1 MKNIIM
7 IESLVKTLLA
17 TKEIIVDKT
26 DWDAS
31 RQEEVR
37 DVYNIHFG
45 NISIKEHKELSYVLI
60 TDKYPVELQLDCDEL
75 GRALTLEIFIGGKNN
90 FVPMINWKYVQKFEH
105 EKDVINYIG
114 QLFYQRLD
122 PLEMGDFE
130 IFFNKY
136 KEGIIDIGRI
146 CPLCNN
152 MNSVELTLEQFD
164 NWLRWYFAEPGYE
177 HIQDAL
183 PELSAKERELFITG
197 IDDECFQSMYDSID
211 EE

>member
-1 MKNIIM
+1 MQHFIR
-7 IESLVKTLLA
+7 IESLVKALLA
-17 TKEIIVDKT
+17 TKEITVDKV
-26 DWDAS
+26 DWDS
-31 RQEEVR
+31 CRQEEVR
-37 DVYNIHFG
+37 DIYNIHFG
-45 NISIKEHKELSYVLI
+45 NMSIKTQKKNTYVLT
-60 TDKYPVELQLDCDEL
+60 TDLYPVEIKLDFDEL
-75 GRALTLEIFIGGKNN
+75 GRALTLEMFIGGKNN
-90 FVPMINWKYVQKFEH
+90 FVPMINWKYVQKFEQ

-114 QLFYQRLD
+114 QIFYQRLD

-136 KEGIIDIGRI
+136 KSGIIAIGRT

-152 MNSVELTLEQFD
+152 INSVELTLEQFD

-183 PELSAKERELFITG
+183 PELSAKEREVFITG

>member
-1 MKNIIM
+1 MKQFIM
-7 IESLVKTLLA
+7 IKSLVKNLLA
-17 TKEIIVDKT
+17 TKEVTIDKV
-26 DWDAS
+26 DWDS
-31 RQEEVR
+31 CRNEETR
-37 DVYNIHFG
+37 DTYIIKFG
-45 NISIKEHKELSYVLI
+45 NMSIKEQKQNTYVLT
-60 TDKYPVELQLDCDEL
+60 TDLYPVEIKLDFDEL

-114 QLFYQRLD
+114 QVFYQRLD

-136 KEGIIDIGRI
+136 KAGIINIERI
-146 CPLCNN
+146 CPLCSN

-164 NWLRWYFAEPGYE
+164 NLLRWYFAEPGYE

-183 PELSAKERELFITG
+183 PELSAKEREMFITG

>member
-1 MKNIIM
+1 MKQFIM
-7 IESLVKTLLA
+7 IESLVAALVA
-17 TKEIIVDKT
+17 TKELTIDEVNWDLCRNEETRDTYIIK
-26 DWDAS
+26 
-31 RQEEVR
+31 
-37 DVYNIHFG
+37 FG
-45 NISIKEHKELSYVLI
+45 NMSIKEQKKNTYVLT
-60 TDKYPVELQLDCDEL
+60 TDLYPVEIKLDFDEL

-90 FVPMINWKYVQKFEH
+90 FVPMIHWKYVQKFKQ
-105 EKDVINYIG
+105 EKDVMNYIG
-114 QLFYQRLD
+114 QVFYQRLD

-136 KEGIIDIGRI
+136 KSGIIAIGRI

-152 MNSVELTLEQFD
+152 INSVELTLDQFD

-183 PELSAKERELFITG
+183 PELSAAEREVFITG